1 MSVWKKIAGL
11 LFEET
16 ETEIVAE
23 DELEPIEIHKK
34 AKSTPVK
41 EEREPVYQMYEPST
55 PIQEKT
61 SAVKEEKRFV
71 PIDLEDEPK
80 KQEAPAVSK
89 AEVPLRMKQSVR
101 EEKKEFEFTPV
112 ISPIFGSSEE
122 PIKPKKKPA
131 TVRASK
137 PKKKNPL
144 GTIISPY
151 YGMEELEEFEQ
162 EAHQKIERDQQ
173 LREEELPQE
182 EMQKLDVK
190 EEINSLPLED
200 LIEHGECEGAQE
212 DLLQISLFGE
222 STPIQKV
229 EEAEKSKEV

>member
-1 MSVWKKIAGL
+1 MSVWKKLAGL

-34 AKSTPVK
+34 QKAAPTQ
-41 EEREPVYQMYEPST
+41 EEPVYQMYEPST
-55 PIQEKT
+55 PIAKEQPV
-61 SAVKEEKRFV
+61 VKEEKRFV
-71 PIDLEDEPK
+71 PIDVEEEPK
-80 KQEAPAVSK
+80 KKEQPVTPKQEAP
-89 AEVPLRMKQSVR
+89 LRVKQPPR
-101 EEKKEFEFTPV
+101 EDKKDFEFTPV
-112 ISPIFGSSEE
+112 ISPIFGSKEE
-122 PIKPKKKPA
+122 APKPKKKPVVVSR
-131 TVRASK
+131 TK

-162 EAHQKIERDQQ
+162 EAHDKIERDQQ
-173 LREEELPQE
+173 LRKEELPQE

-200 LIEHGECEGAQE
+200 LIDHGECEKAQE
-212 DLLQISLFGE
+212 DLLQISLFGD
-222 STPIQKV
+222 STPIQQV
-229 EEAEKSKEV
+229 EETEKGKEV